1 MLVEERLRPLL
12 LFYLRSIMPAALEK
26 IKNDILKRNP
36 NMPESEAYALAT
48 NIFKKRNGLAK
59 LKKG

>member
-1 MLVEERLRPLL
+1 
-12 LFYLRSIMPAALEK
+12 MPAELEK

-36 NMPESEAYALAT
+36 KMPESEAYAIAT
-48 NIFKKRNGLAK
+48 NIFKKRHGIVK

>member
-1 MLVEERLRPLL
+1 MILIVVLISL
-12 LFYLRSIMPAALEK
+12 YAHGIVNMPAELEK

-36 NMPESEAYALAT
+36 SMPESEAYALAT
-48 NIFKKRNGLAK
+48 NIFKKRHGIAK